1 MARSS
6 NRGSSSCSAAEKEP
20 STWACTVSGW
30 AGRPMPIRS
39 LGIACGGARGGPREF
54 RCPVREAPML
64 AHHTQGRAKGQTH
77 MGIETANAGTDS
89 VVAPSRD
96 MGGTISA
103 SLGQHPSPLPA
114 QAGVRAPL
122 FPAETGIGTPTP
134 TPTGRLSSL
143 AHLDLLRASP
153 GASPQLQS
161 HFPQGLVQLIMHQVD
176 LLSSQPKQLR
186 LAQGNGGPGYCS
198 SAQRALSRL
207 AALVRRGRN

>member
-1 MARSS
+1 MSVARSS

-77 MGIETANAGTDS
+77 MGVETANAGTDS
-89 VVAPSRD
+89 VV
-96 MGGTISA
+96 
-103 SLGQHPSPLPA
+103 
-114 QAGVRAPL
+114 
-122 FPAETGIGTPTP
+122 
-134 TPTGRLSSL
+134 
-143 AHLDLLRASP
+143 
-153 GASPQLQS
+153 LQS

-186 LAQGNGGPGYCS
+186 LAQGNGGPGYCP

-207 AALVRRGRN
+207 TALVRRGRN